1 MNKKRGFTL
10 AEVLVTLG
18 IIGVV
23 AAVTLPA
30 LRSDTEKLQWEQGLK
45 ITVGNL
51 NEGFARMLADYEAD
65 SLSDTKLFNEILS
78 NSKSKTKY
86 VDANKELGKYFNI
99 DRSYAKDAE
108 GEASIIS
115 GQEFYTLRGTDCSSS
130 ITDTKSIIYLTN
142 GAKLHL
148 MFRETLSTRNS
159 SKYDIRIHIDVNGDK
174 GPNTFGKDIFTF
186 FVTDDGKVIARG
198 SKTTKD
204 LGIDSGIYWDT
215 NNICKG
221 DKPGGTGWYCAGRV
235 VEEGYKI
242 KYKF

>member
-23 AAVTLPA
+23 AAVILPA
-30 LRSDTEKLQWEQGLK
+30 LKSDTEKLQYEQGLK
-45 ITVGNL
+45 ITIGNL
-51 NEGFARMLADYEAD
+51 NEGFARMLSDYETD

-99 DRSYAKDAE
+99 DKSYAKDAE
-108 GEASIIS
+108 GEAATIS
-115 GQEFYTLRGTDCSSS
+115 EQPFYTLRGTDCSSNINDS
-130 ITDTKSIIYLTN
+130 TSIIYLSN

-148 MFRETLSTRNS
+148 MFKETLSSRNT
-159 SKYDIRIHIDVNGDK
+159 SKYDIRLHVDVNGDK
-174 GPNTFGKDIFTF
+174 GPNTFGKDIYTF
-186 FVTDDGKVIARG
+186 FVTDDGKVVARG
-198 SKTTKD
+198 SKTSKD
-204 LGIDSGIYWDT
+204 LGIENYLWSDKTMCG
-215 NNICKG
+215 G
-221 DKPGGTGWYCAGRV
+221 DQPRGTGWYCAGRV

-242 KYKF
+242 TYKF

>member
-1 MNKKRGFTL
+1 MKKKRGFTL

-18 IIGVV
+18 ILGVV

-30 LRSDTEKLQWEQGLK
+30 LRSDTEKLQWGQGLK

-51 NEGFARMLADYEAD
+51 NEGFARMLADYETD
-65 SLSDTKLFNEILS
+65 SLEDTKLFNEILS
-78 NSKSKTKY
+78 NTKSKTKY
-86 VDANKELGKYFNI
+86 VDANTELGKYFNI
-99 DRSYAKDAE
+99 DRSYARDAE

-115 GQEFYTLRGTDCSSS
+115 GQKFYALNGNDCSSNIS
-130 ITDTKSIIYLTN
+130 DSKSIIYLSN

-148 MFRETLSTRNS
+148 MFKETLSSRNF
-159 SKYDIRIHIDVNGDK
+159 SKYDIRLHIDVNGDK

-186 FVTDDGKVIARG
+186 YVTDDGKVIARG
-198 SKTTKD
+198 SKTAKD
-204 LGIDSGIYWDT
+204 LGINSRIYWDI
-215 NNICKG
+215 NSMCKG

-242 KYKF
+242 TYKF